1 MAPEIGTKMN
11 PGDQAPELS
20 KSADVAAHSRSG
32 PPYLF
37 LLIKFYRNTHMFT
50 PLPIVGDGFCVLRCS
65 EFCRRV
71 SNFYH
76 IYSFAEMIC
85 VPRHEIL
92 SANAERVH
100 LRRVSFKNKGSY
112 DCAVDIRVQVH
123 KSHFFEVL
131 ISPRSKR
138 KKKDLKNTISK
149 ESAAILRN

>member
-20 KSADVAAHSRSG
+20 KSADIAPDSRSG

-50 PLPIVGDGFCVLRCS
+50 PLPTVGDDFCVLRCS

-85 VPRHEIL
+85 VPRREIL
-92 SANAERVH
+92 SANAQRVH
-100 LRRVSFKNKGSY
+100 FKGSFLQEQ
-112 DCAVDIRVQVH
+112 RQ
-123 KSHFFEVL
+123 L
-131 ISPRSKR
+131 
-138 KKKDLKNTISK
+138 
-149 ESAAILRN
+149 